1 MESLPGDDVS
11 GWRLEDL
18 GMALGYD
25 TELAI
30 WLDIDGEVDL
40 ITTNESASIG
50 EQEDK
55 DALLTSSR
63 RR

>member
-1 MESLPGDDVS
+1 MESLLGDDVS

-25 TELAI
+25 TEFAI

-40 ITTNESASIG
+40 IPTNKSAPIG

-55 DALLTSSR
+55 DGLLTSSR